1 MTFTLGFMQDPEVSD
16 VFKILPRFF
25 LQRMLWEIKLTIQ
38 ILSKDFL
45 KESEFLVNLK
55 CTAYNTY
62 IRNSNKL
69 CSPNLHF
76 SLSSTKITDVH
87 LA

>member
-38 ILSKDFL
+38 ILSKDFF
-45 KESEFLVNLK
+45 KGVWVSG
-55 CTAYNTY
+55 
-62 IRNSNKL
+62 KL
-69 CSPNLHF
+69 EMHCL
-76 SLSSTKITDVH
+76 
-87 LA
+87 

>member
-38 ILSKDFL
+38 ILSKDFF
-45 KESEFLVNLK
+45 KGV
-55 CTAYNTY
+55 
-62 IRNSNKL
+62 
-69 CSPNLHF
+69 
-76 SLSSTKITDVH
+76 
-87 LA
+87 

>member
-38 ILSKDFL
+38 ILSKDFF
-45 KESEFLVNLK
+45 KEVWV
-55 CTAYNTY
+55 YG
-62 IRNSNKL
+62 KL
-69 CSPNLHF
+69 EMHCL
-76 SLSSTKITDVH
+76 
-87 LA
+87 

>member
-38 ILSKDFL
+38 ILSKDFFKGVWVYSKHEMHCL
-45 KESEFLVNLK
+45 
-55 CTAYNTY
+55 
-62 IRNSNKL
+62 
-69 CSPNLHF
+69 
-76 SLSSTKITDVH
+76 
-87 LA
+87 